1 MQTILQAGD
10 LINEIQAK
18 LGEIKMLLL
27 TIIGVA
33 GVWIVFKV
41 WWQTKAVVAAAIAI
55 FTVALVLWGVT
66 SVDWLKSKLN
76 SELTGTQAVVAVQTV
91 ERVDAQRG

>member
-18 LGEIKMLLL
+18 LGEIKTLLL

-41 WWQTKAVVAAAIAI
+41 WWQTKAIVAAAIAI

-66 SVDWLKSKLN
+66 SVDWLKGKLGT
-76 SELTGTQAVVAVQTV
+76 ELTSTQAVVVMHAIDPSDKQ
-91 ERVDAQRG
+91 QG